1 MENVAM
7 LPAHLKR
14 YIVDQD
20 YSRYTPVDQEVWR
33 YILRRLKSFLSVH
46 AHPCYCEGLEKSGIE
61 VDRIPDI
68 NVMSEKLEKFG
79 WRAVPVSGFI
89 PPAAFMELQA
99 LGYLPIASDMRTIDH
114 LDYTPAPDIVH
125 EAAGHAPI
133 LLDDEFSAYLRS
145 YAQVA
150 RKAIISREDM
160 DLYEA
165 IRILSDV
172 KEDPNS
178 TPEQIREAEERLE
191 RVSNS
196 ISHISEASYLS
207 RMNWWTAEYGLIGT
221 LDNPRIFGAG
231 LLSSVGESRTCLDP
245 KVKKIP
251 LTVDCI
257 NYSYDITEPQP
268 QLFVTPSF
276 QHLGDVLEDLAK
288 MMAFRVGGAESLEKA
303 KLAKTVNTVQ
313 LNSGLQISGK
323 LKDYLVDGTDI
334 AYLQFEGPTQLC
346 YEDRELPGHGTAYHS
361 QGFGS
366 PVGFLVDADKCL
378 SQFTDA
384 DLKKRGIEV
393 GKNVE
398 LKFKTGAL
406 VKGTVIGMTRAPDSK
421 LLLISFKDCTV
432 TRGGQ
437 TLFEPSWGTFDMAV
451 GSSVPSVYGGPADR
465 PAYGETEYF
474 VAKIIPRKQW
484 PPLMQHKHS
493 LYQEVRDIRDAI
505 REGRM
510 KRDEVTSSRLEKVL
524 EKLESDFPNDWLLRL
539 NIYELS
545 LEVPSDSWRERVSIE
560 LENIAQ
566 SDADAREQIEEGLKL
581 LAH

>member
-7 LPAHLKR
+7 LPAHLKK
-14 YIVDQD
+14 YIVEQD
-20 YSRYTPVDQEVWR
+20 YTRYTPVDQEVWR
-33 YILRRLKSFLSVH
+33 YILRRLKSFLSEH

-68 NVMSEKLEKFG
+68 YVMSEKLQKFG

-191 RVSNS
+191 KVSNS

-221 LDNPRIFGAG
+221 LDNPKIFGAG

-251 LTVDCI
+251 LTIDCI

-276 QHLGDVLEDLAK
+276 QRLADVLEELADT
-288 MMAFRVGGAESLEKA
+288 MAFRVGGAESLEKA

-323 LKDYLVDGTDI
+323 LNDYLVDGSDV

-346 YEDRELPGHGTAYHS
+346 YGDRELEGHGTSYHS

-366 PVGFLVDADKCL
+366 PVGLLEDADKCL

-384 DLKKRGIEV
+384 DLNKKGIKV
-393 GKNVE
+393 GERVE
-398 LKFKTGAL
+398 LKFKTGAH
-406 VKGTVIGMTRAPDSK
+406 VKGTVIGFTRAPDSR

-437 TLFEPSWGTFDMAV
+437 TLFEPSWGTYDMAV

-484 PPLMQHKHS
+484 PPLMQYKHS
-493 LYQEVRDIRDAI
+493 LYQEVRDIRDAL
-505 REGRM
+505 RDGRM
-510 KRDEVTSSRLEKVL
+510 KRDEATSSRLEKIL
-524 EKLESDFPNDWLLRL
+524 EKLEGDFPNDWLLRL

-545 LEVPSDSWRERVSIE
+545 LEVPSDSWRGRVSLE

-566 SDADAREQIEEGLKL
+566 NDADAREQIEAGLKL

>member
-1 MENVAM
+1 M
-7 LPAHLKR
+7 LPSHLRK
-14 YIVDQD
+14 YVVDQD

-33 YILRRLKSFLSVH
+33 HILRQLKSYLSVH
-46 AHPCYCEGLEKSGIE
+46 AHPCYCDGLEKTGIE

-68 NVMSEKLEKFG
+68 KVMGEKMEKFG
-79 WRAVPVSGFI
+79 WRTVAVSGFI

-114 LDYTPAPDIVH
+114 LGYTPAPDIVH

-133 LLDDEFSAYLRS
+133 LVDEEFSAYLRS

-178 TPEQIREAEERLE
+178 TPEQIRKAEERLT

-196 ISHISEASYLS
+196 ISHISEATYLS
-207 RMNWWTAEYGLIGT
+207 RMNWWTAEYGLIGS
-221 LDNPRIFGAG
+221 LDNPKIFGAG
-231 LLSSVGESRTCLDP
+231 LLSSVGESKSCLDP

-251 LTVDCI
+251 LTIDCI

-276 QHLGDVLEDLAK
+276 QHLGDVLEELAK
-288 MMAFRVGGAESLEKA
+288 QMAFRVGGAEGLK
-303 KLAKTVNTVQ
+303 KILLAKTVNTVQ

-323 LKDYLVDGTDI
+323 LKDYAVTGSEV

-346 YEDRELPGHGTAYHS
+346 YQDRELEGHGTSYHS
-361 QGFGS
+361 HGFGC
-366 PVGFLVDADKCL
+366 PVGLLEDADKCL
-378 SQFTDA
+378 SKFTDE
-384 DLKKRGIEV
+384 DLKAKGIKV
-393 GKNVE
+393 GERVE
-398 LKFKTGAL
+398 LVFKTGAR
-406 VKGTVIGMTRAPDSK
+406 VKGTVTGFTRAPDST
-421 LLLISFKDCTV
+421 LLLITFKDCTV

-437 TLFEPSWGTFDMAV
+437 TLFEPSWGVYDMAV
-451 GSSVPSVYGGPADR
+451 GSSIPSVYGGPADR
-465 PAYGETEYF
+465 EAYGETDDF

-484 PPLMQHKHS
+484 SPLMQYKHS
-493 LYQEVRDIRDAI
+493 LYQEVRDIREAL
-505 REGRM
+505 
-510 KRDEVTSSRLEKVL
+510 RDGSLRPDEALSSRLEGVL
-524 EKLESDFPNDWLLRL
+524 QKLESDFPNDWLLRL
-539 NIYELS
+539 NLYELS
-545 LEVPSDSWRERVSIE
+545 LEVPSEWWRGRVTIE

-566 SDADAREQIEEGLKL
+566 RDPLVGDQIRAGLNL
-581 LAH
+581 LVH

>member
-1 MENVAM
+1 M
-7 LPAHLKR
+7 LPSHLKR

-33 YILRRLKSFLSVH
+33 HILRQLKSFLSVH
-46 AHPCYCEGLEKSGIE
+46 AHPCYSEGLEKTGIE
-61 VDRIPDI
+61 IDRIPDI

-114 LDYTPAPDIVH
+114 LGYTPAPDIVH

-133 LLDDEFSAYLRS
+133 LFDEEFSAYLRS

-165 IRILSDV
+165 IRILSDL

-178 TPEQIREAEERLE
+178 TSEQIREAEKRLDK
-191 RVSNS
+191 VSKS
-196 ISHISEASYLS
+196 ISHLSEAAYLS

-221 LDNPRIFGAG
+221 LENPKIFGAG
-231 LLSSVGESRTCLDP
+231 LLSSVGESKTCLDP

-251 LTVDCI
+251 LTLDCI

-276 QHLGDVLEDLAK
+276 QHLGDVLEELANQ
-288 MMAFRVGGAESLEKA
+288 MAFRVGGVESLKKA
-303 KLAKTVNTVQ
+303 KLANTVNTVQ

-323 LKDYLVDGTDI
+323 LKDYLLDGSEV

-346 YEDRELPGHGTAYHS
+346 YEDRDLEGHGTSYHS

-366 PVGFLVDADKCL
+366 PVGFLEGANKCL
-378 SQFTDA
+378 SHFTDA
-384 DLKKRGIEV
+384 ELNAIGIKAGER
-393 GKNVE
+393 VE
-398 LKFKTGAL
+398 LIFKTGAR
-406 VKGTVIGMTRAPDSK
+406 VKGTVVGFTRAPDSR

-437 TLFEPSWGTFDMAV
+437 TLFEPAWGIYDMAV

-465 PAYGETEYF
+465 EAYGETDYF
-474 VAKIIPRKQW
+474 VAKIIPKKQW
-484 PPLMQHKHS
+484 PPLMRYKHE
-493 LYQEVRDIRDAI
+493 LYQEVRDIREALH
-505 REGRM
+505 EGRE
-510 KRDEVTSSRLEKVL
+510 KPDEAMASRLENVL

-545 LEVPSDSWRERVSIE
+545 LKVPSNSWRDRVTLE

-566 SDADAREQIEEGLKL
+566 KDSTAGEQIQAGLKL
-581 LAH
+581 LTH